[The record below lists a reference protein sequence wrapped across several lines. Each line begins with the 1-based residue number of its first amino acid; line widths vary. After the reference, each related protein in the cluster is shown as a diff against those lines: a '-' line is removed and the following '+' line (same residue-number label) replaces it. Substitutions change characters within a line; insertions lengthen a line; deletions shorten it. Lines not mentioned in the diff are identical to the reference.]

1 MKDLRKTEKRRDLS
15 VTPFFCNL
23 NSYLSLLSLIIS
35 VFSIYQMFIRK
46 DVNMFQ
52 MTTIIGALI
61 LGFAGYIIGRKL
73 TADKKKSAVI
83 GIIVF
88 FIMIA
93 VKALFL
99 SN

>member
-1 MKDLRKTEKRRDLS
+1 
-15 VTPFFCNL
+15 
-23 NSYLSLLSLIIS
+23 
-35 VFSIYQMFIRK
+35 MFIRK

-61 LGFAGYIIGRKL
+61 LGFAVYIIGRKL

>member
-1 MKDLRKTEKRRDLS
+1 
-15 VTPFFCNL
+15 
-23 NSYLSLLSLIIS
+23 
-35 VFSIYQMFIRK
+35 MFIRK

-52 MTTIIGALI
+52 ITTIIGALI

-93 VKALFL
+93 VKMLFL
-99 SN
+99 SH